1 MSHTLCL
8 SEGSNRLLNI
18 WQLEMTP
25 YLKDS
30 NAYGNIYFA
39 RYFEWQGLCRE
50 KWFSECICPNMFEL
64 EGSLITKSAYNDYFA
79 SVVPFQ
85 KIRCL
90 LSTRNIK
97 SASFELV
104 FRFYDSDSNQL
115 LSKGGQKI
123 ALIGQKSKKL
133 VRFPSDLLEKVRY
146 YANDDK
152 V

>member
-1 MSHTLCL
+1 MSHSLCL
-8 SEGSNRLLNI
+8 SEGKNRLFNN

-64 EGSLITKSAYNDYFA
+64 EGSLVTKSAHNDYVA
-79 SVVPFQ
+79 SIVPFQ
-85 KIRCL
+85 RIRCL

-104 FRFYDSDSNQL
+104 FRFYDFDTNQL

-123 ALIGQKSKKL
+123 ALIGHESKRL
-133 VRFPSDLLEKVRY
+133 VRFPNDLLDKVKY
-146 YANDDK
+146 YANEDAI
-152 V
+152 

>member
-1 MSHTLCL
+1 MPQTICL
-8 SEGSNRLLNI
+8 AEGSNRLLNI

-79 SVVPFQ
+79 SIAPFQ

-90 LSTRNIK
+90 LSTQNIK

-104 FRFYDSDSNQL
+104 IRFYDSNTNQL

-123 ALIGQKSKKL
+123 ALIGRNSRKL

-152 V
+152 M

>member
-1 MSHTLCL
+1 MSHILCL
-8 SEGSNRLLNI
+8 SEGTNRLLNI

-64 EGSLITKSAYNDYFA
+64 EGSLVTKSAYNDYLA
-79 SVVPFQ
+79 SILPFQ
-85 KIRCL
+85 KVRCL

-97 SASFELV
+97 AASFELV
-104 FRFYDSDSNQL
+104 FRFYDANSNQL

-123 ALIGQKSKKL
+123 ALIEPESKKL
-133 VRFPSDLLEKVRY
+133 VRFPKDLLDKVRY
-146 YANDDK
+146 YANVDIF
-152 V
+152 

>member
-1 MSHTLCL
+1 MSQVL
-8 SEGSNRLLNI
+8 RLTPNHEPTHHVWEHEL
-18 WQLEMTP
+18 TP

-64 EGSLITKSAYNDYFA
+64 KGSLVTRSAHNDYVA
-79 SVVPFQ
+79 TILPFQ
-85 KIRCL
+85 KVRCE
-90 LSTRNIK
+90 LSTRRIK

-104 FRFYDSDSNQL
+104 FHFYDAESNKL

-123 ALIGQKSKKL
+123 AMVEHGGTKL
-133 VRFPSDLLEKVRY
+133 LKFPEEIINKVRY
-146 YANDDK
+146 YVAEDDS
-152 V
+152 

>member
-1 MSHTLCL
+1 MSQDLYI
-8 SEGSNRLLNI
+8 SKDMNRLYNI

-64 EGSLITKSAYNDYFA
+64 KGSLVTKSAHNDYI
-79 SVVPFQ
+79 STIVPFQ

-97 SASFELV
+97 AGSFELV
-104 FRFYDSDSNQL
+104 FRFLDAETNEL
-115 LSKGGQKI
+115 LSRGGQKI
-123 ALIGQKSKKL
+123 ALIDHESNKL
-133 VRFPSDLLEKVRY
+133 ARFPSELLEKVRY
-146 YANDDK
+146 YANEEI